1 MIEALPRGPIRL
13 NRVRVGRLRVS
24 SERDPNLSHDGIIAV
39 PFNLILE
46 GEWAGWHLPETD
58 PFEVQAGPFYCRKSS
73 DGTRLCAF
81 RATRS
86 HLNGSNAV
94 HGGCLMTFADFAL
107 FWIAY
112 DELQNA
118 GAVTASFSS
127 EFIDSAREG
136 DLVEA
141 TGEVLRSTRSMI
153 FARGLI
159 SSGHRPLLSFSAI
172 LKKTTPRS

>member
-1 MIEALPRGPIRL
+1 MNVGSAL
-13 NRVRVGRLRVS
+13 
-24 SERDPNLSHDGIIAV
+24 
-39 PFNLILE
+39 
-46 GEWAGWHLPETD
+46 
-58 PFEVQAGPFYCRKSS
+58 
-73 DGTRLCAF
+73 
-81 RATRS
+81 
-86 HLNGSNAV
+86 

-112 DELQNA
+112 DELRGT

-136 DLVEA
+136 ELIEA

-159 SSGHRPLLSFSAI
+159 SSGNRPLLSFSGI
-172 LKKTTPRS
+172 LKKLTPKDGRV